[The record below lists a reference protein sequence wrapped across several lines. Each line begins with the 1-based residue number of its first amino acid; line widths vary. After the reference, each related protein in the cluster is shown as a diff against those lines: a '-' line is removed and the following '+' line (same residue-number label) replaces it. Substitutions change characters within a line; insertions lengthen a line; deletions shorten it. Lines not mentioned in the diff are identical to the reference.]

1 MYYLGVDLGGTN
13 IKAALVD
20 ADGAIIK
27 EASTPTKLPRPAE
40 AVCDDIAALC
50 NQLAQGQQVAGIG
63 VGCPGTEDGG
73 IVRYSNNLGWHDFAM
88 GDYLRAKTGLPVAL
102 ANDANAAAL
111 GVPLGGLL
119 AESFTYILQMPS
131 LYFDVEVEPLSYVLS
146 VLLAFGFTFIVNLAT
161 NRTLNKIDMVGALKS
176 AE

>member
-1 MYYLGVDLGGTN
+1 MCIRDRNISERERELATIKVLGFRRGEVHHYVNKETLILT
-13 IKAALVD
+13 
-20 ADGAIIK
+20 AI
-27 EASTPTKLPRPAE
+27 
-40 AVCDDIAALC
+40 
-50 NQLAQGQQVAGIG
+50 G
-63 VGCPGTEDGG
+63 
-73 IVRYSNNLGWHDFAM
+73 
-88 GDYLRAKTGLPVAL
+88 
-102 ANDANAAAL
+102 AAL

-131 LYFDVEVEPLSYVLS
+131 LYFDVEVEPLSYVLA